1 MAFFP
6 GHPVSKKV
14 LFQIEKHLVTTKY
27 ISVKELTLWIIVILK
42 IIFGNTIKNE
52 WFITTSVRVF
62 NVLSN
67 FPNLVLKPISK
78 LLQKKYQIPYKGLTE
93 AFLNVLRW
101 LIKPCLILDKLMVSC
116 FTPVLLLFRG
126 VRMDN
131 CLTWLI
137 FQRRYNFGLCLWICK
152 GARKIWRSY

>member
-1 MAFFP
+1 M
-6 GHPVSKKV
+6 
-14 LFQIEKHLVTTKY
+14 
-27 ISVKELTLWIIVILK
+27 
-42 IIFGNTIKNE
+42 
-52 WFITTSVRVF
+52 
-62 NVLSN
+62 LSN
-67 FPNLVLKPISK
+67 FANLILKPISK

-131 CLTWLI
+131 CL
-137 FQRRYNFGLCLWICK
+137 K
-152 GARKIWRSY
+152 V